1 MRTMKMK
8 MKMNFFIIIIFLPA
22 PYYFDST
29 QTSASFCILL
39 SPFIFLDAY
48 GAFLLL

>member
-8 MKMNFFIIIIFLPA
+8 MNFFYYYYFFLPA